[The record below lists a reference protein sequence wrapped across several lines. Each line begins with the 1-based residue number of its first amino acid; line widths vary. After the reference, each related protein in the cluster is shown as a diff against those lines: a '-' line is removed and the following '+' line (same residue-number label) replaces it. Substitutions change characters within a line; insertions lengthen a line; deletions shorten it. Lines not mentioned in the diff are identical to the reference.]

1 MTNKGKG
8 IKGTSV
14 LSRLIASLF
23 ALACLFPAAYIL
35 ALSFVKRWEA
45 LQMLPAEW
53 HTAHWFAALHDA
65 VLLRSIG
72 VSVVISCGVALVST
86 VVGFATSRFIAQRP
100 IVAQRECL
108 MLLAYAPF
116 AMSPVIF
123 STLAHVVFIKLG
135 LASTVAGVLL
145 AQTMF
150 GCALAVIILSS
161 FWNEH
166 VFALEQLARTLGAGQ
181 REVWMRVLM
190 PQARGFLFLTLVQT
204 FLLSWFQY
212 GLTLIIGGG
221 AVQTLPLLVYSAINE
236 ANPYYAAVS
245 ASILMLPALTMMA
258 LNKRLLVQ
266 R

>member
-1 MTNKGKG
+1 MRDRNLVG
-8 IKGTSV
+8 
-14 LSRLIASLF
+14 RLIGSLV
-23 ALACLFPAAYIL
+23 ALVCLFPAAYIL

-45 LQMLPAEW
+45 LRMLPSEW
-53 HTAHWFAALHDA
+53 HTAHWFTALNDA
-65 VLLRSIG
+65 VLLRSVG
-72 VSVVISCGVALVST
+72 VSIVISCGVALVST
-86 VVGFATSRFIAQRP
+86 AVGFSTSRFIAQHP
-100 IVAQRECL
+100 TAAQRKCL

-123 STLAHVVFIKLG
+123 GTSAHIIFIKLG
-135 LASTVAGVLL
+135 LASTIAGVIL

-150 GCALAVIILSS
+150 GCALAVIIFSS
-161 FWNEH
+161 FWNEQ
-166 VFALEQLARTLGAGQ
+166 VFALESLARTLGAGR
-181 REVWMRVLM
+181 REVWVRVLI
-190 PQARGFLFLTLVQT
+190 PQARGFLLLTLVQT

-212 GLTLIIGGG
+212 GLTLVIGGG

-245 ASILMLPALTMMA
+245 ASILMFPALVMMT